1 MIPERPRYL
10 TDAIRRDA
18 LARRKIAM
26 VSGPRQVGKSTLAK
40 SLLSSPH
47 NYFLYDEEDFRR
59 RWSKSPAEAIS
70 GRGEGVVVLDE
81 IHKDRKWK
89 LKLKGLYDTR
99 GRESPLIVTGSA
111 RLEHFRKG
119 SDSLMGRYFPYR
131 LLPFTVAE
139 GAISVSPDE
148 VGQNRRVNF
157 PWEDVVRFGG
167 FPEPLLGS
175 SEQEAQRWSR
185 LRIDRLVL
193 EDSRDFLNIS
203 DLNAFRVLI
212 DLLPERVGSLLS
224 VNSLREDVGKAYA
237 TVRSWLGVLDALYYS
252 FTIRPYAAR
261 LNRALRAEP
270 KLYLLDTLAIPAA
283 LASKRME
290 NQVALHLLKA
300 CTYWTDTAQGEFDLR
315 FIRTKER
322 REVDFF
328 VLRDRKP
335 WMLVEC
341 KTGEKEPAKDLIA
354 FTKIL
359 KPVHSFQLISDESI
373 DRRYAEYGITVQGY
387 QRFLSGLV

>member
-1 MIPERPRYL
+1 MPELARYL
-10 TDAIRRDA
+10 TEAIRRDA
-18 LARRKIAM
+18 LTRKKIAM
-26 VSGPRQVGKSTLAK
+26 ISGPRQVGKTTAAK
-40 SLLSSPH
+40 SLLSSPQ

-59 RWSKSPAEAIS
+59 RWSKSPSQAIS
-70 GRGEGVVVLDE
+70 GRGDGVVVFDE

-89 LKLKGLYDTR
+89 TKLKGLYDTR
-99 GRESPLIVTGSA
+99 GAEVPFVVTGSA

-119 SDSLMGRYFPYR
+119 GDSLMGRYLPYR

-139 GAISVSPDE
+139 NTASPSPEEAGAS
-148 VGQNRRVNF
+148 RRVSF
-157 PWEDVVRFGG
+157 SWQDILRLGG
-167 FPEPLLGS
+167 FPEPLLGG

-224 VNSLREDVGKAYA
+224 VNSLKEDVGKAYA
-237 TVRSWLGVLDALYYS
+237 TVRSWLGVLDVLYYC

-270 KLYLLDTLAIPAA
+270 KLYLFDTLTIPSA
-283 LASKRME
+283 LVSKRME

-300 CTYWTDTAQGEFDLR
+300 CNFWTDTAQGEFELR
-315 FIRTKER
+315 FVRTKER
-322 REVDFF
+322 REVDFV

-341 KTGEKEPAKDLIA
+341 KTGEAEPAKDLIA
-354 FTKIL
+354 FTRIL
-359 KPVHSFQLISDESI
+359 KPRHSVQLIADESI
-373 DRRYAEYGITVQGY
+373 ERLYAEHGIIVLGY
-387 QRFLSGLV
+387 ERFLSGLV

>member
-1 MIPERPRYL
+1 M
-10 TDAIRRDA
+10 
-18 LARRKIAM
+18 
-26 VSGPRQVGKSTLAK
+26 AK
-40 SLLSSPH
+40 SILSAPQ

-59 RWSKSPAEAIS
+59 RWNKSPLEAIS

-89 LKLKGLYDTR
+89 AKLKGIYDTR
-99 GRESPLIVTGSA
+99 GRELPLIVTGSA

-131 LLPFTVAE
+131 LLPFTVGE
-139 GAISVSPDE
+139 GASSPSPDTI
-148 VGQNRRVNF
+148 GTHARVHF
-157 PWEDVVRFGG
+157 PWEDLVRLGG
-167 FPEPLLGS
+167 FPEPLLGG

-237 TVRSWLGVLDALYYS
+237 TVRSWLGVLDALYHT
-252 FTIRPYAAR
+252 FTIRPYATR
-261 LNRALRAEP
+261 LSRALRAGP
-270 KLYLLDTLAIPAA
+270 KLYLFDTLAIPPA
-283 LASKRME
+283 LASKRLE

-300 CTYWTDTAQGEFDLR
+300 CTYWTDTAQGSFDLR

-322 REVDFF
+322 REVDFL

-341 KTGEKEPAKDLIA
+341 KTGETEPVKDLIGY
-354 FTKIL
+354 TQIL
-359 KPVHSFQLISDESI
+359 KPTHSVQLVSNESVN
-373 DRRYAEYGITVQGY
+373 RRYAEYGITVQGY
-387 QRFLSGLV
+387 EKFLSGLV